1 MVSQQRALNKQRDRR
16 RFRVR
21 KSFHGTAERP
31 RLTVFR
37 SSKHIYCQLIDDDA
51 RRTLVSAST
60 RDTDLRGSLPKSGN
74 KEAAAEVGKAVAQKA
89 IQAGV
94 KAVCFDRGDYKY
106 HGRVQALAD
115 AAREA
120 GLAF

>member
-37 SSKHIYCQLIDDDA
+37 SSKHMYCQLIDDDA

-60 RDTDLRGSLPKSGN
+60 RDKDLRGSISKAAN
-74 KEAAAEVGKAVAQKA
+74 KDAAAEIGKALAQKA
-89 IQAGV
+89 LKAGV
-94 KAVCFDRGDYKY
+94 TKICFDRGDYKY

-115 AAREA
+115 AARAA